1 MVHSIRMIDGRKQVY
16 IMRIRSFVIDY
27 EPKTGKAAQLIE
39 GGGNETEGRGYECVT
54 SPMVGTTKALPVF
67 RRNTREA
74 CASSEDA

>member
-1 MVHSIRMIDGRKQVY
+1 
-16 IMRIRSFVIDY
+16 MRIRTVVIGY
-27 EPKTGKAAQLIE
+27 EPKTGKAARLLE

-54 SPMVGTTKALPVF
+54 FPMVGAAKTMPVF